1 MCEFKMRKW
10 TVPVYSIDDAQ
21 CDRLELDPNKLVSV
35 ALALALKNFGTY
47 YHSRRLAD
55 SPMLTSI
62 FNRNE

>member
-21 CDRLELDPNKLVSV
+21 CDKLELDPNKLVSV

-47 YHSRRLAD
+47 YHPHSHSRRLTHY
-55 SPMLTSI
+55 LQ
-62 FNRNE
+62 